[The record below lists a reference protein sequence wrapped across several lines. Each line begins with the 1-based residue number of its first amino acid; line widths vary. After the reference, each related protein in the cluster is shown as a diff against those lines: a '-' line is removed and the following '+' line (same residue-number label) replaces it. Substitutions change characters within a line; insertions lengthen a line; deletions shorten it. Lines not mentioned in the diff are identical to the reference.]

1 MVELS
6 EGAIIIDGV
15 DIATIALHKLRYV
28 CNVYVSCV
36 VGQWPA
42 GLLI

>member
-28 CNVYVSCV
+28 FVSCV
-36 VGQWPA
+36 IGQWPA
-42 GLLI
+42 GLLM